1 MKKNK
6 RPLSLAVS
14 NPGKNPFVKN
24 RVLAAWAQTYE
35 MHGRVFAANGFH
47 AITTQNEDAPYNDEM
62 KDFIHAVSVSMRSL
76 PRFYF
81 DIVKHSSGT
90 DMIKLDERR
99 TYDCKELLE
108 GVLPDD
114 KVPDNG
120 LLSSEKA
127 SLLFSMYAYY
137 LCYERDRLDGKQST
151 ANAHAERYKALAKS
165 QAHSQIIGKMTILF
179 PDFHQEII
187 EAIDLEFSNKPAS

>member
-6 RPLSLAVS
+6 KPLSLAVS

-47 AITTQNEDAPYNDEM
+47 AITTQNEDVPYNDEM
-62 KDFIHAVSVSMRSL
+62 KDFIHAVSVSMRNL

-81 DIVKHSSGT
+81 DIVKHSSGV
-90 DMIKLDERR
+90 DMIKLDEKR
-99 TYDCKELLE
+99 TYDCTKLLE
-108 GVLPDD
+108 GFLPADRI
-114 KVPDNG
+114 PDNG

-127 SLLFSMYAYY
+127 ALLISMYASYVWYDY
-137 LCYERDRLDGKQST
+137 LKSEGKESVAQT
-151 ANAHAERYKALAKS
+151 HVERYKALAKS
-165 QAHSQIIGKMTILF
+165 QPNSPIIPDVLILF
-179 PDFHQEII
+179 PEFQQEIV
-187 EAIDLEFSNKPAS
+187 EAIDLALNSEPVS